1 MKTVVTIASMIA
13 FAIIFWSIA
22 IIVPLDKGGDLV
34 RGIFWALEGSV
45 FALWAKHVEGSEWKK
60 ITIK

>member
-34 RGIFWALEGSV
+34 RGIFWALEGGV
-45 FALWAKHVEGSEWKK
+45 FALWAKQEKDNY
-60 ITIK
+60 